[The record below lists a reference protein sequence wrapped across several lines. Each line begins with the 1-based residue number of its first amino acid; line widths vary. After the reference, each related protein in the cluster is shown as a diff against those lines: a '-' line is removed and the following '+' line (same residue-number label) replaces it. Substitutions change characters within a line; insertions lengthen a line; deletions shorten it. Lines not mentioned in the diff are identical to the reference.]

1 MSMEPDHWS
10 HHIFGLKTATRFD
23 AQEHPLLLVCLACLT
38 SRTEPSSKLWE
49 IVWESLKKSSWS
61 QCYSNLLFK
70 LLNALFCLLSP
81 LNLQI
86 SNMHSFWNQPT
97 RRQYL
102 ALVDWR
108 SYSSRYRSSNLQVQ
122 ITCWIFDLEDG
133 GLSGTDNTFED
144 IGQHLRR
151 APITR
156 VCRNPDY
163 SPSITLKFSTRL
175 QNQWLLMLPLHQYQD
190 LF

>member
-133 GLSGTDNTFED
+133 GLSGTD
-144 IGQHLRR
+144 IHLRILGSTSEEHQSQEFAGIR
-151 APITR
+151 ITHH
-156 VCRNPDY
+156 
-163 SPSITLKFSTRL
+163 PSRWSFQLVYRINGS
-175 QNQWLLMLPLHQYQD
+175 
-190 LF
+190 